1 MRKIFYVFAIM
12 VFLFV
17 SCQNEQLNIGDT
29 SIVTKDNNTILSS
42 IPYADDNSLMSI
54 ASNKSYVPYQIARK
68 LAIVE
73 MELSI

>member
-1 MRKIFYVFAIM
+1 M